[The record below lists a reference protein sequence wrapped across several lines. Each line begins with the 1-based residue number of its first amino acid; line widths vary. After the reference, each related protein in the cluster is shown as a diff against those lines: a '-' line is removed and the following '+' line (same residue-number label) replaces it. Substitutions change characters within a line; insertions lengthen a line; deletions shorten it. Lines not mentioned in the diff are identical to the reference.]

1 MFRRK
6 AKKAKKNLGGEELE
20 LAVVGAGYVG
30 LVTSVCLSEIGHH
43 VTCIEL
49 DKSKVDKLK
58 KGISPIYEPGLTELM
73 MKNVNLGRLSF
84 TTNYLEGFK
93 NKDVIYIAV
102 GTPENED
109 GSANLSYV
117 DDVAKIIAKNVKRD
131 AIVVTKSTV
140 PVGTNNRIQTIIN
153 NHKPSYISIEVV
165 SNPEFLREGSA
176 IYDSFH
182 GDRIVI
188 GTNSEK
194 AAKLI
199 EEINKPFNIPIY
211 ITDIRSAEM
220 IKYASNAFLATK
232 ISFINEIANICERVD
247 ADVEQVAYGM
257 GLDHRIGSHFLNAG
271 IGYGGSCFP
280 KDTKALIQIAGNV
293 AYDFELLQGVVNV
306 NKKQQR
312 ILLDKLYDR
321 FGNLK
326 RKKIALLGL
335 AFKPNTDDMREA
347 PSISISSELVKAGA
361 IVYAYDPIAIDNAK
375 QILDSSIHF
384 VYNIEQAIGG
394 ADAALILTE
403 WDEIKN
409 MDFNLINT
417 MKYPLLIDGRNCIKL
432 KDIKPYQIEYHS
444 IGRSSVKNIKSN
456 NSEVVC
462 QVGESK

>member
-1 MFRRK
+1 M
-6 AKKAKKNLGGEELE
+6 E

-43 VTCIEL
+43 VTCIEI
-49 DKSKVDKLK
+49 DKSKVDQMK

-73 MKNVNLGRLSF
+73 VKNINSGRLSF
-84 TTNYLEGFK
+84 TTNHLEGFE

-109 GSANLSYV
+109 GSANLYHI
-117 DDVAKIIAKNVKRD
+117 DEVARIIAKNVNRD

-140 PVGTNNRIQTIIN
+140 PVGTNDRIQKIIN
-153 NHKPSYISIEVV
+153 HNISSHISVEVV

-194 AAKLI
+194 AAKQL
-199 EEINKPFNIPIY
+199 EEINKPFNIPIF

-247 ADVEQVAYGM
+247 ADIEQVSYGM
-257 GLDHRIGSHFLNAG
+257 GLDSRIGPHFLNAG

-306 NKKQQR
+306 NRKQQR
-312 ILLDKLYDR
+312 ILLDKLCDR
-321 FGNLK
+321 LGNLK
-326 RKKIALLGL
+326 GRKIALLGL

-347 PSISISSELVKAGA
+347 PSIFISNELVKAGA

-375 QILDSSIHF
+375 QILDSSIQF
-384 VYNIEQAIGG
+384 VYSIEKAIEG

-409 MDFNLINT
+409 IDFNLMSS
-417 MKYPLLIDGRNCIKL
+417 MKHPLLIDGRNCIKI
-432 KDIKPYQIEYHS
+432 KDLNSYQIEYHS
-444 IGRSSVKNIKSN
+444 IGRSIVNSLKS
-456 NSEVVC
+456 EEVC
-462 QVGESK
+462 QVGERK